1 MRNTSGHEH
10 IHDILG
16 SFAFGFIT
24 MDKKV
29 SLKFIMHPHGNS
41 FNFLWLI
48 KHEYVKSVFS
58 LCRCSGVLVL
68 VCLFVCLFVYWC
80 Y

>member
-1 MRNTSGHEH
+1 MNTYMIFWEVLP
-10 IHDILG
+10 LG
-16 SFAFGFIT
+16 LSLWI
-24 MDKKV
+24 KKV